1 MFIFIYSTIK
11 VIILSMDEDVKVVD
25 LTKHFETDKTSK
37 KASQVKSSALHSNP
51 IFKQLFALHAADKK
65 HKFSLKD
72 LFR

>member
-1 MFIFIYSTIK
+1 
-11 VIILSMDEDVKVVD
+11 MDEDAKIID
-25 LTKHFETDKTSK
+25 LPKRIETEKPSQ
-37 KASQVKSSALHSNP
+37 KASQVKYSALHSNP